1 MTYASTAE
9 RLADVIDRLE
19 AGGTYQEERESLFA
33 IYAGLDDLDAA
44 RQLRRDEVGRRA
56 VRMPETLVDEP
67 RYGSLVL
74 DTGAGLLATGLQA
87 R

>member
-19 AGGTYQEERESLFA
+19 AGGTYQQERESLFD
-33 IYAGLDDLDAA
+33 IYAGLDDLGAA
-44 RQLRRDEVGRRA
+44 RQLRTDEVGRRVA
-56 VRMPETLVDEP
+56 RMAETLVDEP
-67 RYGSLVL
+67 GYGSLVL
-74 DTGAGLLATGLQA
+74 DTEAGRLTLELQA